1 MHCPTPPP
9 IPPSDEV
16 DNVAVAL
23 KDLYDLYG
31 ICAGRIVDLLD
42 YIDGGQQ

>member
-9 IPPSDEV
+9 IPPNDEV
-16 DNVAVAL
+16 DNVAVLL

-31 ICAGRIVDLLD
+31 ICAGRVVDLLD
-42 YIDGGQQ
+42 WIDGGQQ

>member
-1 MHCPTPPP
+1 MA
-9 IPPSDEV
+9 PSGLEV
-16 DNVAVAL
+16 DPVAVAL

-31 ICAGRIVDLLD
+31 ICAGRVVDLLD